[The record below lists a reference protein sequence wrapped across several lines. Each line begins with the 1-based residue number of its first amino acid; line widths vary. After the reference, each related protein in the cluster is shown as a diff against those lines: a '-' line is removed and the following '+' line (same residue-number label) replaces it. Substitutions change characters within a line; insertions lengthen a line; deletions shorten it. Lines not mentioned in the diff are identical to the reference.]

1 MSRIMVLGQVT
12 YGARFLRARHIVEV
26 DQWPT
31 NDLRAEHREIT
42 PDALSP
48 GRLNVFDGHGFRVI
62 LDYAHNP
69 AGLKALGDVI
79 LKMRPRHG
87 RVIGMIN
94 IPGDRRDED
103 MREMGALATRYFDE
117 IVFREPGETGVNAV
131 RHAYLL
137 MTPNTFCA
145 TQMAQP
151 IIC

>member
-62 LDYAHNP
+62 LDYAPNP

-103 MREMGALATRYFDE
+103 IREMGALATRYFDE
-117 IVFREPGETGVNAV
+117 IVFREDPARRV
-131 RHAYLL
+131 
-137 MTPNTFCA
+137 
-145 TQMAQP
+145 
-151 IIC
+151 